1 MSNAIKKEKHNY
13 IAELLKNNKL
23 NENINLLYYFN
34 MMCPSWDDDTY
45 FSLAKSINGKMCRWS
60 MNRSELV
67 HLSIANEDD
76 FFCSV
81 NTFYA
86 QGKHKGTYAKHL
98 NALIVDLDYY
108 NIPHLKGLEPW
119 QIIGLMKQ
127 DLDYPEPSFYTS
139 SGRGLCIVWLL
150 EKTYATKK
158 SKNFYKLIAE
168 TMFSVFESFGAD
180 KKVKDV
186 ARVIRPDGTKNSK
199 SGKLVKII
207 TPNNQELEDYSQNP
221 IRYELN
227 DLAEYFWGI
236 REVKIDKPKK
246 PKKATKRVCKVTKLR
261 NIYSLYCAR
270 VKDLETLVGLR
281 KDKPMEGCREQ
292 LLFLYR
298 LQLLF
303 SGTEPEIALKMTLN
317 LNNRLYDPLDQ
328 KEVINA
334 TENAVGN
341 AEVYHRLKDK
351 YSDEVNCSLNEYLG
365 RAGVYIYKNSTIIK
379 ELEITEFE
387 MEHMDTL
394 INKEIKLKNKRAKN
408 QEYYKSNQEKEINRK
423 KEYYQGKL
431 KIEGKMS
438 RAEQNNLIR
447 AKIKSLMVEG
457 FTQKEISIQLK
468 LGIATVKRHTKY
480 IKENEF

>member
-1 MSNAIKKEKHNY
+1 
-13 IAELLKNNKL
+13 
-23 NENINLLYYFN
+23 
-34 MMCPSWDDDTY
+34 MMCPNWDDNTY

-86 QGKHKGTYAKHL
+86 RGKHKGTYTKHL
-98 NALIVDLDYY
+98 NAMIVDLDYY
-108 NIPHLKGLEPW
+108 NIPHLKSLEHW
-119 QIIGLMKQ
+119 QIIELMKQ

-168 TMFSVFESFGAD
+168 TMFSVFEPFGAD

-207 TPNNQELEDYSQNP
+207 TPNNQELEEYSQNP
-221 IRYELN
+221 IRYELS

-236 REVKIDKPKK
+236 RDISVPKTK
-246 PKKATKRVCKVTKLR
+246 KQPKKAVKKACKVTSLR

-270 VKDLETLVGLR
+270 IKDLETLVELR

-303 SGTEPEIALKMTLN
+303 SGTEPEIALKMALN

-341 AEVYHRLKDK
+341 AEVYHRLKNK
-351 YSDEVNCSLNEYLG
+351 YSDEVNCSLNEYLC

-379 ELEITEFE
+379 ELEITESE

-394 INKEIKLKNKRAKN
+394 INKEIKSKNKRAKN
-408 QEYYKSNQEKEINRK
+408 QEYYKSNQEKINDK
-423 KEYYQGKL
+423 MKEHYKNKL
-431 KIEGKMS
+431 KIEGNITKK
-438 RAEQNNLIR
+438 EQLNIIYG
-447 AKIKSLMVEG
+447 KIKSLRTKG
-457 FTQKEISIQLK
+457 YKNKEIAQTLD
-468 LGIATVKRHTKY
+468 LPVKSLERHITYMRK
-480 IKENEF
+480 NGLL